1 MEQRAKVRQVFADGT
16 AQVEVLRQSACSGDC
31 HQCSG
36 CGAVSQKLTV
46 VAENPQGAQ
55 PGETVLLRSRSGG
68 VLLAALVMYVSPM
81 LLLLLGAITGRLLGN
96 SGVLTGCAG
105 LALGICAAVVYD
117 RRRGKKTASGYTLYR
132 DPQTIEKG
140 DNGFD

>member
-31 HQCSG
+31 HRCSG

-81 LLLLLGAITGRLLGN
+81 LRLILGAITGRPLGN

-105 LALGICAAVVYD
+105 SALGTCAAVVYD
-117 RRRGKKTASGYTLYR
+117 RCRGKKTASGYTLYR